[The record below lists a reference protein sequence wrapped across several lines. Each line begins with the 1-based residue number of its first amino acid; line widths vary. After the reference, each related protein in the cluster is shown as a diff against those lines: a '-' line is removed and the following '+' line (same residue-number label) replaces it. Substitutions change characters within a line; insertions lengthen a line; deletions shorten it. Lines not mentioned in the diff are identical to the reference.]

1 MRSAD
6 SQRRIV
12 RRWTVAAIGLILVAT
27 LAVAATY
34 TPLFAA
40 KDIRLRGLGRIPRA
54 DILSL
59 ARVDDRSNVFHLDA
73 RAVERRLERDPRILE
88 AQVTTSLPD
97 RLTIEIVSRT
107 PVGVVGTGVVD
118 SHMDLVGADAVV
130 IGPAGHP
137 VDLPALVAPDGGP
150 VSAGAL
156 VTAAAT
162 AGALDPALRRA
173 VEAVVV
179 APDGGLEVRLTAGF
193 SASFGDASDLAAKA
207 ESLAALVAWVQD
219 QDIRVVSADVSVPG
233 SPTAKLERGSTA
245 VPVP

>member
-40 KDIRLRGLGRIPRA
+40 KDIRLRGSGRIPRA

-107 PVGVVGTGVVD
+107 P
-118 SHMDLVGADAVV
+118 
-130 IGPAGHP
+130 
-137 VDLPALVAPDGGP
+137 
-150 VSAGAL
+150 
-156 VTAAAT
+156 
-162 AGALDPALRRA
+162 
-173 VEAVVV
+173 
-179 APDGGLEVRLTAGF
+179 
-193 SASFGDASDLAAKA
+193 
-207 ESLAALVAWVQD
+207 
-219 QDIRVVSADVSVPG
+219 
-233 SPTAKLERGSTA
+233 
-245 VPVP
+245 